1 MASHQPAQV
10 IIVAQ
15 ATLYGAAWAAL
26 LADQPNI
33 DVAGVVINAAADVT
47 AYLGSSSSATLL
59 VDFPPPLLPLI
70 QQLQTN
76 YPNFGLLVLV
86 DNYDLDQLLPLL
98 RAGATG
104 CISRDE
110 SVADLARAI
119 IAVGRGE
126 IWLPP
131 AVAGVALLM
140 AFGRR
145 GLLGGYLEF
154 LGLDIAFTQ
163 FAVILAQTF
172 VAAPFYVKA
181 AILGFSNIEPE
192 LEQAAAL
199 DGAGHGQVF
208 RFITIPLSWTA
219 LLSGMVMTWA
229 RALGEF
235 GATIIFAGNYP
246 GRTQTMPLAI
256 YLGFEMDLDV
266 ALTLAVIL
274 VGLSFM
280 ILMVV
285 KGFLHH
291 EVRQG

>member
-33 DVAGVVINAAADVT
+33 DVAGVVNAAADVT

-131 AVAGVALLM
+131 AVAGRALAAL
-140 AFGRR
+140 AR
-145 GLLGGYLEF
+145 GQTTGGDAL
-154 LGLDIAFTQ
+154 
-163 FAVILAQTF
+163 
-172 VAAPFYVKA
+172 
-181 AILGFSNIEPE
+181 IEP
-192 LEQAAAL
+192 L
-199 DGAGHGQVF
+199 
-208 RFITIPLSWTA
+208 
-219 LLSGMVMTWA
+219 
-229 RALGEF
+229 
-235 GATIIFAGNYP
+235 
-246 GRTQTMPLAI
+246 
-256 YLGFEMDLDV
+256 
-266 ALTLAVIL
+266 
-274 VGLSFM
+274 
-280 ILMVV
+280 
-285 KGFLHH
+285 
-291 EVRQG
+291 

>member
-33 DVAGVVINAAADVT
+33 DVAGVVNAAADVT

-86 DNYDLDQLLPLL
+86 DNYNLDQLLPLL

-131 AVAGVALLM
+131 AVAGRALAAL
-140 AFGRR
+140 AR
-145 GLLGGYLEF
+145 GQTTGGDALIEPLTERETDVLRLLAQ
-154 LGLDIAFTQ
+154 GLTNKDIAQTL
-163 FAVILAQTF
+163 ILSVRTVEAH
-172 VAAPFYVKA
+172 
-181 AILGFSNIEPE
+181 LRNIFGKLNVSSRTE
-192 LEQAAAL
+192 AAL
-199 DGAGHGQVF
+199 WATRHGYG
-208 RFITIPLSWTA
+208 TK
-219 LLSGMVMTWA
+219 
-229 RALGEF
+229 LGDS
-235 GATIIFAGNYP
+235 T
-246 GRTQTMPLAI
+246 
-256 YLGFEMDLDV
+256 
-266 ALTLAVIL
+266 
-274 VGLSFM
+274 
-280 ILMVV
+280 
-285 KGFLHH
+285 
-291 EVRQG
+291 